1 MCLRG
6 SFLFLRGQHLHFNSI
21 ESNSTI
27 FRTEQLT
34 SVTSDPKS
42 SEGTH
47 LPLKLVLLLQDLEY
61 GGTQRYAVNL
71 LAGIDRDLF
80 SPELWLLRGGDGML
94 HMARETGVKIV
105 RFTDS
110 AKVGPHAILR
120 LGLHLLKSRPQ
131 VLYTLTVVPNIW
143 GRILGRLA
151 GVPVVVSGFRNLAP
165 KQAEKWLWRITDRVI
180 CNAEASRKRLL
191 TRYGVP
197 EERVACI
204 PNAVDTCYF
213 SPDLAELSPVPTV
226 VFIGRLVWEKDPLN
240 LVEAFRLAARDVPE
254 ARFEIVGDGD
264 LRPAVEELVRSYG
277 LESRITLVPPSND
290 VRGHLRR
297 AWVFVLASKSEASA
311 NVVLE
316 AMATGLPIVATRV
329 GGLPE
334 LVVHGKTG
342 LLVEPSQPGQLA
354 DAITTVLRDG
364 PGRRSMGIT
373 ARERAVSLHSMAA
386 LTRKTEQVLLET
398 VAEAQRIGR
407 IEL

>member
-1 MCLRG
+1 MKR
-6 SFLFLRGQHLHFNSI
+6 SPS
-21 ESNSTI
+21 S
-27 FRTEQLT
+27 
-34 SVTSDPKS
+34 TSDPKS

-47 LPLKLVLLLQDLEY
+47 LPFKLALLLQDLEY

-71 LAGIDRDLF
+71 LARIDRDLF

-105 RFTDS
+105 RFTNS
-110 AKVGPHAILR
+110 AQVGPHAILR
-120 LGLHLLKSRPQ
+120 LGLHLLNSRPQ

-165 KQAEKWLWRITDRVI
+165 KQLEKWLWRISDRVI
-180 CNAEASRKRLL
+180 CNAEASRKQLL
-191 TRYGVP
+191 TKYRVP

-213 SPDLAELSPVPTV
+213 SPDPAELSPVPTV

-254 ARFEIVGDGD
+254 AMFEIVGDGD

-334 LVVHGKTG
+334 LVLHGETG
-342 LLVEPSQPGQLA
+342 LLVEPSQPGRLA
-354 DAITTVLRDG
+354 DAITTMLRDG
-364 PGRRSMGIT
+364 PGRRSMGIN

-386 LTRKTEQVLLET
+386 LTRKTEQVLLEA
-398 VAEAQRIGR
+398 VAEARRIGR